1 MLCSL
6 PHSNVDP
13 EGGPVSRRTDLLEFA
28 VLGLLHESPMH
39 GYALRKRLNTALG
52 AFRALSYGSL
62 YPCLR
67 ELVEKGLIQESSLDD
82 DALGVTRRA
91 RIAYEL
97 TAEGKEH
104 FQGLVSRCEP
114 SSWEDEEFD
123 VHLAFFAR
131 TESAVRL
138 RILEGRRSRLQERLS
153 AVRAASQRNRE
164 RTDAYTAALHQR
176 GLDSVEREVRW
187 LDELI
192 TAEREGTLGT

>member
-1 MLCSL
+1 MT
-6 PHSNVDP
+6 
-13 EGGPVSRRTDLLEFA
+13 RRTELLEFA
-28 VLGLLHESPMH
+28 VLGLLHESPLH

-67 ELVEKGLIQESSLDD
+67 GLVDQGLIRESIDE

-97 TAEGKEH
+97 TADGKER
-104 FQGLVSRCEP
+104 FQSLVSRCEP

-131 TESAVRL
+131 TESQVRL
-138 RILEGRRSRLQERLS
+138 RILEGRRSRLEERL
-153 AVRAASQRNRE
+153 AAIRATSVRNRE
-164 RTDAYTAALHQR
+164 RTDAYTAALYQR

>member
-1 MLCSL
+1 MT
-6 PHSNVDP
+6 
-13 EGGPVSRRTDLLEFA
+13 RRTELLEFA
-28 VLGLLHESPMH
+28 VLGLLHESPLH
-39 GYALRKRLNTALG
+39 GYALRKRHNTALG

-67 ELVEKGLIQESSLDD
+67 GLVDQGLIRESVDE

-97 TAEGKEH
+97 TADGKER
-104 FQGLVSRCEP
+104 FQSLVSRCEP

-131 TESAVRL
+131 TESQVRL
-138 RILEGRRSRLQERLS
+138 RILEGRRSRLEERL
-153 AVRAASQRNRE
+153 AAIRATSVRNRE